1 MRPFKIQPHSRLQE
15 WVAEEQGYF
24 RDEGLDYIFHVPG
37 SGPDA
42 MGVGRTYHIQGTT
55 NGSVQSTEE
64 APSDVKLGAFETM
77 EAGRTC
83 DISAACHWAVN
94 MAASGEHGKMWG
106 HAYSVTPSGIYV
118 AAESPIRK
126 PTDLIGHAIG
136 VGYHS
141 GSHFSALQA
150 LETFLDPSQIASSL
164 KFIGTPNDRVA
175 QLVDRRVEAANVFG
189 MQSYIVEQLGF
200 RKVVDTSFMIGF
212 LISGQDVD
220 MQDVEK
226 YFRALQRAQRDIDVE
241 HQKFTHYYVR
251 EMAEE
256 FKPLVDTRA
265 FGPGERLVFEPYTR
279 EVYEQT
285 HRWMKRLELFPKG
298 QLSDADYKTAVVV

>member
-15 WVAEEQGYF
+15 WVAEEKGYF
-24 RDEGLDYIFHVPG
+24 ADEGLDYVFHVPG
-37 SGPDA
+37 RLDE
-42 MGVGRTYHIQGTT
+42 MGVGRTYHLH
-55 NGSVQSTEE
+55 GSIASTDE
-64 APSDVKLGAFETM
+64 APSDVKRGAFETM

-94 MAASGEHGKMWG
+94 MAASGDHGKMWG

-118 AAESPIRK
+118 AAESPIRT
-126 PTDLIGHAIG
+126 PRDLSGCKVG

-150 LETFLDPSQIASSL
+150 LEAFLEPDQMQL
-164 KFIGTPNDRVA
+164 KFIGSPNDRVA
-175 QLVDRRVEAANVFG
+175 QLLDRRVEAANVFG
-189 MQSYIVEQLGF
+189 LQSYIVEQQGF
-200 RKVVDTSFMIGF
+200 RKIVDTSFMIGF

-220 MQDVEK
+220 MEDVAK

-241 HQKFTHYYVR
+241 HQQFTHYYLR
-251 EMAEE
+251 EMADE

-285 HRWMKRLELFPKG
+285 HRWMRRLELFPAG
-298 QLSDADYKTAVVV
+298 QLSAADYATAVVV